1 VKCGDCTPARCDC
14 LERAKDR
21 VEGMERRNQD
31 MLRRGEVGVLQTEL
45 NEIRIALEYILRVI
59 ERR

>member
-1 VKCGDCTPARCDC
+1 
-14 LERAKDR
+14 
-21 VEGMERRNQD
+21 MERRNQD